1 MSELFLRTLR
11 DDPADAEVPSHKLL
25 IRAGYVRPI
34 GPGLYSWLPLGLRV
48 LRKVENI
55 VREEMLAIG
64 GQEILFPALLP
75 RAPYETTNRW
85 TEYGDG
91 VFRLKDRRM
100 NDYLLGPTHEELFT
114 LTVKGEC
121 NSYKDFPVLL
131 FQIQAKYRDEARPRA
146 GILRGREFVMKDSYS
161 FDVSDDGLRKV
172 YLAHRD
178 AYQKMFSRMAIR
190 YVIVSAVSGAMG
202 GSASEEFLAESDVG
216 EDTFVRCLE
225 SGYAAN
231 VEAVTTA
238 TPAPLPTDHLS
249 DPVVH
254 DTGDTPTITSLVEW
268 ANGAGLAQFA
278 GRAVTGADTLKNV
291 LLKVRVPGG
300 DWELLG
306 IGVPGDREVDDKR
319 LGAALDPAEYTLLDD
334 ADFARH
340 PFLRKGYIGPK
351 ALLGNGVRYLVD
363 PRVATGT
370 SWITGADETG
380 KHVVGLVVGRDFTPD
395 GVIEAAEVRDGDPSP
410 DGAGPLVSARG
421 IEIGHIFQLGRKYT
435 DAFSVDVLGEDG
447 KPVRLTMG
455 SYGIGVSRLV
465 AVIAE
470 QHHDELGLR
479 WPASLSP
486 FDIHVVIANKDPEA
500 RAGAEDLAAELDRRG
515 IEVLLDDRTV
525 SPGVKF
531 KDAELLGVPRIV
543 VVGRGW
549 GDGTAELRDR
559 FSGQTRE
566 IAVHSAAEEISA
578 ALAEN

>member
-1 MSELFLRTLR
+1 MITRMSELFLRTLR

-34 GPGLYSWLPLGLRV
+34 APGLYSWLPLGLRV
-48 LRKVENI
+48 LRRIENV
-55 VREEMLAIG
+55 VREEMVAIG

-114 LTVKGEC
+114 LTVKGEYS
-121 NSYKDFPVLL
+121 SYKDFPVLL
-131 FQIQAKYRDEARPRA
+131 FQIQTKYRDEARPRA

-161 FDVSDDGLRKV
+161 FDVDDEGLGRA
-172 YLAHRD
+172 YLAHRE
-178 AYQKMFSRMAIR
+178 AYQKMFARMGIR
-190 YVIVSAVSGAMG
+190 YVVVSAVSGAMG
-202 GSASEEFLAESDVG
+202 GSASEEFLAESDIG

-231 VEAVTTA
+231 VEAVTT
-238 TPAPLPTDHLS
+238 PAPAAAPIDGLPE
-249 DPVVH
+249 PVVH
-254 DTGDTPTITSLVEW
+254 TTGDTPTIATLVEW
-268 ANGAGLAQFA
+268 ANGAL
-278 GRAVTGADTLKNV
+278 GRTVTAAETLKNV

-300 DWELLG
+300 EWELLA
-306 IGVPGDREVDDKR
+306 IGLPGDREVDDKR
-319 LGAALDPAEYTLLDD
+319 LGAALDPADYTLLDD
-334 ADFARH
+334 SDFARY
-340 PFLRKGYIGPK
+340 PFLKKGYIGPK
-351 ALLGNGVRYLVD
+351 ALQANGVRYLVD

-370 SWITGADETG
+370 SWITGADEPG
-380 KHVVGLVVGRDFTPD
+380 KHVVGLVAGRDFVPD
-395 GVIEAAEVRDGDPSP
+395 GTIEAAEVRDGDPSP

-435 DAFSVDVLGEDG
+435 DAFAVDVLGEDG

-455 SYGIGVSRLV
+455 SYGVGVSRLV

-479 WPASLSP
+479 WPASVSP
-486 FDIHVVIANKDPEA
+486 FDVHVVIANKDAQA
-500 RAGAEDLAAELDRRG
+500 RAGAEALAAELDASG
-515 IEVLLDDRTV
+515 HEVLLDDRTA

-531 KDAELLGVPRIV
+531 KDAELLGMPWIV

-549 GDGTAELRDR
+549 ADGTVELRNR
-559 FSGQTRE
+559 FTGEKRE
-566 IAVHSAAEEISA
+566 IPVAGAAGEIAAVLGH
-578 ALAEN
+578 